1 MFTKNILIRIVQQA
15 LQLFITLAIARL
27 TGPDGNGIFS
37 LFITDVSFFILL
49 LGFCMESTIVYFAA
63 KSKIGL
69 SEIVSLLLPLLLI
82 QTIVFFLVYAVSI
95 LFFHH
100 QFFQANINQ
109 SGVGWAFLFIF
120 SSIACNYF
128 TAFLSA
134 KKIFFRIIVY
144 NIVVQLLFLVVLL
157 AGHYTHA
164 YFFSIHVLIAL
175 YSGIFLMNGI
185 IAAILAFKSADEKI
199 RFKNP
204 LHILDKE
211 MLNYTAT
218 AYVANILQF
227 FAYRMDIWLMGHFQ
241 SKHDTGI
248 YALAS
253 KIAQLWWLIP
263 QFIALLLFPLTALE
277 DNSISGKKFGQ
288 YMLYTIGGGSIA
300 ALIAI
305 WTYPFFI
312 DKILG
317 NAFNSSYLPFIYLL
331 PGVLLFSLNIL
342 LSARFAGKGNVLVN
356 MQASAICFII
366 ILGLDIWLIP
376 LKSAAGAAIASSVGY
391 AASTLFL
398 IFKYTKWV
406 SK

>member
-15 LQLFITLAIARL
+15 LQLLITLAIARL

-49 LGFCMESTIVYFAA
+49 LGFCMESTIIYFAA
-63 KSKIGL
+63 KNKIGL
-69 SEIVSLLLPLLLI
+69 SEIVSLLLPLLLV
-82 QTIVFFLVYAVSI
+82 QMIVFFLVYLISM
-95 LFFHH
+95 LLFHH
-100 QFFQANINQ
+100 QFFQAAINQ
-109 SGVGWAFLFIF
+109 PGVGWAFLFIF

-144 NIVVQLLFLVVLL
+144 NIIVQLLFLTVLIV
-157 AGHYTHA
+157 GHYMYA
-164 YFFSIHVLIAL
+164 YSFNIHVLIAL
-175 YSGIFLMNGI
+175 YSVLFLANGI
-185 IAAILAFKSADEKI
+185 IAALLAFCSSDEKI
-199 RFKNP
+199 TFKNP
-204 LHILDKE
+204 FQILDKE

-248 YALAS
+248 YALSS

-277 DNSISGKKFGQ
+277 DETISGKKFRQ
-288 YMLYTIGGGSIA
+288 YMLYTILGGSIA

-305 WTYPFFI
+305 WAYPFFI
-312 DKILG
+312 DKIMG
-317 NAFNSSYLPFIYLL
+317 TAFNSSYLPFIYLL
-331 PGVLLFSLNIL
+331 PGVLLFSINIL

-376 LKSAAGAAIASSVGY
+376 MKSAAGAAIASSVGY
-391 AASTLFL
+391 AASTFFL
-398 IFKYTKWV
+398 IAKYTKWV

>member
-1 MFTKNILIRIVQQA
+1 LFTKNISIRIVQQA
-15 LQLFITLAIARL
+15 LQLLITLTIARL

-49 LGFCMESTIVYFAA
+49 LGFCMESTIIYFAA
-63 KSKIGL
+63 KNRIGL
-69 SEIVSLLLPLLLI
+69 SEIISLLLPLLII
-82 QTIVFFLVYAVSI
+82 QAVVFFIMYAISVLI
-95 LFFHH
+95 FHH
-100 QFFQANINQ
+100 RFFQINIDQ

-144 NIVVQLLFLVVLL
+144 NIIVQLLFLAMLI
-157 AGHYTHA
+157 AGHYI
-164 YFFSIHVLIAL
+164 YSYSFNIHILIGL
-175 YSGIFLMNGI
+175 YSCIFLANGI
-185 IAAILAFKSADEKI
+185 IAAILAFRSSDEKI
-199 RFKNP
+199 SFRNP
-204 LHILDKE
+204 LKILGKE

-248 YALAS
+248 YALSS

-277 DNSISGKKFGQ
+277 DETISGKKFRQ
-288 YMLYTIGGGSIA
+288 YMLYTILGGTFA
-300 ALIAI
+300 ALIAVCA
-305 WTYPFFI
+305 YPFFI
-312 DKILG
+312 DKIMG
-317 NAFNSSYLPFIYLL
+317 SAFNSSYLPFIYLL
-331 PGVLLFSLNIL
+331 PGVLLFSINIL

-376 LKSAAGAAIASSVGY
+376 MKSAAGAAIASSVGY
-391 AASTLFL
+391 AGSTLFL
-398 IFKYTKWV
+398 IIKYTKWV